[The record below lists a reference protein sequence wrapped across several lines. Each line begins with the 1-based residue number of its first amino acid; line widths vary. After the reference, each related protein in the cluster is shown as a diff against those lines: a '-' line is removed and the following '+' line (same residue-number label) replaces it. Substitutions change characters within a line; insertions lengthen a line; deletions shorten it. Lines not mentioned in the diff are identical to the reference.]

1 MTDSRDFL
9 RGLASLPLI
18 GGGVT
23 ILGNPTAAAV
33 PVTPHLMQSYLT
45 WLEYEHRMT
54 AFEMAGHQIEA
65 SKEIR
70 KQVWFDTPGG
80 EFHWQWSDGRYYGP
94 AGWAGAPQPS
104 TRAAIVLSAVGC
116 SVTEDDA
123 P

>member
-1 MTDSRDFL
+1 MATSASTFSTTLTD
-9 RGLASLPLI
+9 
-18 GGGVT
+18 T
-23 ILGNPTAAAV
+23 T
-33 PVTPHLMQSYLT
+33 
-45 WLEYEHRMT
+45 
-54 AFEMAGHQIEA
+54 QIEA